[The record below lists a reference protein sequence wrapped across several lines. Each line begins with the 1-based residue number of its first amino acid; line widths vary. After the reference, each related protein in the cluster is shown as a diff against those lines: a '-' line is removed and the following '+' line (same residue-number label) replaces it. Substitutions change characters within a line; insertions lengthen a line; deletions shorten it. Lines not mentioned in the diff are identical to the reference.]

1 MELEMI
7 LGRGSAN
14 ISRLRRPASALVKN
28 LRQLIREIRVTL
40 LRFLF
45 TLQHF
50 SAASFRVRARKKTP
64 GEGTGPTNAV
74 LAAGKSPPETPGE
87 GTGPTNV
94 KFLSSLVALLF
105 KNLGCEA
112 DVRFCVH
119 ARLNVGR
126 S

>member
-50 SAASFRVRARKKTP
+50 SAASFRVRVRKK
-64 GEGTGPTNAV
+64 
-74 LAAGKSPPETPGE
+74 TPGE

-94 KFLSSLVALLF
+94 KFLGSLVASLF
-105 KNLGCEA
+105 KNLCCEA
-112 DVRFCVH
+112 DVRLCVH